1 MKIKEV
7 KELLTKTVKELETL
21 VSKKKL
27 ELVKNTVKIAGGKE
41 KNLKVAWQL
50 KKDIAQILTAIKVKE
65 LEQKLNNK

>member
-7 KELLTKTVKELETL
+7 KDLTTKTVKELETL

-41 KNLKVAWQL
+41 KNLKVAWTL
-50 KKDIAQILTAIKVKE
+50 RKEIAQIMTVLKLKVLGEK
-65 LEQKLNNK
+65 

>member
-7 KELLTKTVKELETL
+7 KDLTTKTVKELETL

-41 KNLKVAWQL
+41 KNLKVAWTL
-50 KKDIAQILTAIKVKE
+50 RKEIAQIMTVLKLKG
-65 LEQKLNNK
+65 LEEK